1 MIWVM
6 TALQLSLELGTNLQT
21 LLVFQGERREV
32 QSSVPAAPH
41 AVVLNSSAL
50 PRVTRFVT
58 SELDLALTHV
68 TQLTITR
75 EHSLN
80 REETATLDKLNVYM

>member
-1 MIWVM
+1 M

-21 LLVFQGERREV
+21 LLVFQGERRDV

-50 PRVTRFVT
+50 P
-58 SELDLALTHV
+58 
-68 TQLTITR
+68 
-75 EHSLN
+75 
-80 REETATLDKLNVYM
+80 